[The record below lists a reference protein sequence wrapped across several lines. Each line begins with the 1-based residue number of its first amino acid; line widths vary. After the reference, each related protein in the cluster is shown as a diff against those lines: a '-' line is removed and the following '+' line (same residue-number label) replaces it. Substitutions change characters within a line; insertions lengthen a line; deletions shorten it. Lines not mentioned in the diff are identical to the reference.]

1 MAGVRNFIGRINNIR
16 SGNEGIK
23 KPKATNYAFDKY
35 RIYNTARWKS
45 LRLKK
50 LMTKPLCEVCE
61 KALATE
67 VDHIIPFSTGLT
79 DKQKLRLGFDY
90 SNLQSICYN
99 CHLEKHNRKTK
110 ESISYEI

>member
-1 MAGVRNFIGRINNIR
+1 MAGLRHFIGRIRNLR

-45 LRLKK
+45 IRLKK
-50 LMTKPLCEVCE
+50 LMTKPLCEVCN

-79 DKQKLRLGFDY
+79 DRQKLRLGFDY
-90 SNLQSICYN
+90 SNLQSICHE
-99 CHLEKHNRKTK
+99 CHDIKHNRAKRNT
-110 ESISYEI
+110 EDEI